1 MKPHP
6 FLGRLA
12 VCSWSLQPSTP
23 RDLIQQMQAVGI
35 DQIQLALDPIR
46 ENPLV
51 WGDAA
56 EQLKAVGFSI
66 VSGMFGTVG
75 EDYSTLESIR
85 RTGGL
90 VPDSTWEQNWRN
102 IQANV
107 ILAEKL
113 GMKLVTFHAGFLPH
127 EESDPGFKKLIE
139 RIGRVADLF
148 AAKGIQ
154 LGFETGQETATCLQ
168 LFLAKLDRPTVGVNF
183 DPANLILYDK
193 GDPIDAL
200 RLLGPWLKQCHIKDA
215 TRTRQPGRWGEEVVV
230 GTGEVNWPD
239 FFQTLKDLKFPGY
252 LCIEREAGTQ
262 RVQDIRA
269 GRQYLE
275 SVLA

>member
-1 MKPHP
+1 MKIHEYQGKELLRKFGVP
-6 FLGRLA
+6 
-12 VCSWSLQPSTP
+12 VP
-23 RDLIQQMQAVGI
+23 R
-35 DQIQLALDPIR
+35 
-46 ENPLV
+46 
-51 WGDAA
+51 
-56 EQLKAVGFSI
+56 
-66 VSGMFGTVG
+66 
-75 EDYSTLESIR
+75 
-85 RTGGL
+85 GL
-90 VPDSTWEQNWRN
+90 VARSPEEAY
-102 IQANV
+102 QAAKELGTDV
-107 ILAEKL
+107 VVVKAQIHAGGRGKGGGVKLAKSPNEAREIAQEML
-113 GMKLVTFHAGFLPH
+113 GMNLVTFHAGFLPH
-127 EESDPGFKKLIE
+127 EESDPGFKKLNE
-139 RIGRVADLF
+139 RVGRIADLF

-230 GTGEVNWPD
+230 GTGEVNWPA
-239 FFQTLKDLKFPGY
+239 FFQTLNDLKFPGY